1 MKWSTWTR
9 LSHLTLV
16 PFFRRNT
23 NLTFTSK
30 PLLQMT
36 RRTLLQVCLS
46 NVVVSI
52 LCDWLSQVHSDICS
66 VLSSHSLCVSCY
78 LVSTPEMITFQLVLK
93 VSTNSSYYY
102 RVSLNYQTSIFLCNW
117 WNLAWKLRVLI
128 TYILCLIQN
137 SRTKQEK
144 NCIKQRGGFWK
155 YPLVFCCSH

>member
-1 MKWSTWTR
+1 MKWNTWTR
-9 LSHLTLV
+9 LSRLTLV

-52 LCDWLSQVHSDICS
+52 SCDWLPQVHSDICS
-66 VLSSHSLCVSCY
+66 VLSSHSLCF
-78 LVSTPEMITFQLVLK
+78 LLFVLRI
-93 VSTNSSYYY
+93 STNSSYDY

-117 WNLAWKLRVLI
+117 CNSAWKLRVVI
-128 TYILCLIQN
+128 TYIYTVSHPELTYKARKELHKAARRFLEIS
-137 SRTKQEK
+137 SRLLLESLDGKKQ
-144 NCIKQRGGFWK
+144 
-155 YPLVFCCSH
+155 

>member
-1 MKWSTWTR
+1 MKWNTWTR
-9 LSHLTLV
+9 LSRLTLV

-52 LCDWLSQVHSDICS
+52 SCDWLPQVHSDICS
-66 VLSSHSLCVSCY
+66 VLSSHSLCF
-78 LVSTPEMITFQLVLK
+78 LLFVLRI
-93 VSTNSSYYY
+93 STNSSYDY

-117 WNLAWKLRVLI
+117 CNSAWKLRVVI
-128 TYILCLIQN
+128 TYIYILCLIQN

-144 NCIKQRGGFWK
+144 NCIKQLGGFWK
-155 YPLVFCCSH
+155 YPLVFCWSH

>member
-1 MKWSTWTR
+1 MKWNTSTR
-9 LSHLTLV
+9 LWHLTLV

-66 VLSSHSLCVSCY
+66 VLSSYSLCVSCY
-78 LVSTPEMITFQLVLK
+78 LVSTPEMITFQLVLR
-93 VSTNSSYYY
+93 VLTNSSYNY
-102 RVSLNYQTSIFLCNW
+102 RVSWNLSNLC
-117 WNLAWKLRVLI
+117 NLAWKLGEGI
-128 TYILCLIQN
+128 TYVLCLIQN
-137 SRTKQEK
+137 SHTKQEK
-144 NCIKQRGGFWK
+144 NCIKQLGGLWK